1 MSENQAVREISHR
14 LRRWGLYKNESDI
27 GFLTFEHEC
36 GRMFGVIEYKKED
49 APIQYASHPT
59 YCAIIDLGNRAGLP
73 VIVCRYSGDYSRYAA
88 VPLNAEARK
97 IIPNRTEYDEL
108 GWVKELYRI
117 RGREVPEEVLSGMR
131 VEI

>member
-27 GFLTFEHEC
+27 GFLTFEHEG

-59 YCAIIDLGNRAGLP
+59 YRAIIDLGNRAGLP